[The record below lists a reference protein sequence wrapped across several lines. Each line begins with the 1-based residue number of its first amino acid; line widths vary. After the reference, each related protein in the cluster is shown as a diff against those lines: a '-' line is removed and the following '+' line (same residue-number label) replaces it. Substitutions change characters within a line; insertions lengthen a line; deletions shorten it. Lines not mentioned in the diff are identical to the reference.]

1 MTILHIDS
9 SISGES
15 SVSRTISKSVVDQ
28 FKAVMPG
35 ARVVR
40 RDLVAEPLP
49 HLAFDGFAD
58 SSIVDEFLAAD
69 ILVIGA
75 PMYNFGIPSQL
86 KAWIDR
92 IAVAGKTF
100 RYSETGPEGLAGS
113 RKVVVASSRGG
124 LYGADSP
131 AAEFDHQERYL
142 QNLFGF
148 LGITDITFV
157 RAEGVAMGDEARHK
171 AIEAA
176 RGGAIRL
183 AASVADNAEDNLIGI
198 SDVLAVN

>member
-9 SISGES
+9 SISGEN

-35 ARVVR
+35 AQVIR
-40 RDLVAEPLP
+40 RDLVTEPLP
-49 HLAFDGFAD
+49 HLTFDAFAD
-58 SSIVDEFLAAD
+58 SSIIDEFLDAD
-69 ILVIGA
+69 IVVVGA
-75 PMYNFGIPSQL
+75 PMYNFGISSQL

-100 RYSETGPEGLAGS
+100 RYTESGPEGLAGG

-124 LYGADSP
+124 LYGAESP
-131 AAEFDHQERYL
+131 YADLDHQERYL
-142 QNLFGF
+142 EHVFGF
-148 LGITDITFV
+148 LGITDLTFV
-157 RAEGVAMGDEARHK
+157 RAEGVAMGDEARQR

-176 RGGAIRL
+176 TGKAI
-183 AASVADNAEDNLIGI
+183 
-198 SDVLAVN
+198 

>member
-40 RDLVAEPLP
+40 PDLVAEPLP
-49 HLAFDGFAD
+49 HLTFDGFAD

-100 RYSETGPEGLAGS
+100 RYRDRTGGPCREQKGRGRIFARRLIRS
-113 RKVVVASSRGG
+113 RLSRRRIRSS
-124 LYGADSP
+124 GA
-131 AAEFDHQERYL
+131 
-142 QNLFGF
+142 
-148 LGITDITFV
+148 V
-157 RAEGVAMGDEARHK
+157 
-171 AIEAA
+171 
-176 RGGAIRL
+176 L
-183 AASVADNAEDNLIGI
+183 AASFRFPRDYGHYIRP
-198 SDVLAVN
+198 S